1 MYHGNAIQT
10 KLVSPFATSVAAR
23 AISIKTTTIKG

>member
-1 MYHGNAIQT
+1 MFVAR
-10 KLVSPFATSVAAR
+10 PFTLNIAVAPLATAGAR

>member
-1 MYHGNAIQT
+1 MFAANLFLLNNA
-10 KLVSPFATSVAAR
+10 SAAMADVAVR